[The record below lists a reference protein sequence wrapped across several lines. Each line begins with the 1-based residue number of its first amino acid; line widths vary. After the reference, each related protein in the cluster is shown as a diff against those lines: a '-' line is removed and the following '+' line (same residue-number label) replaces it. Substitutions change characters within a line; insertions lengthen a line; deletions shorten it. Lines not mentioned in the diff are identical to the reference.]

1 MSKSAGPDKSDAQA
15 DLKTKAKYRKPTIR
29 TESLTAVAAVC
40 NGIAG
45 GGRKAS
51 TGSPGFC
58 SSTKL
63 KS

>member
-1 MSKSAGPDKSDAQA
+1 MKKDSLSKSKSKQ
-15 DLKTKAKYRKPTIR
+15 KYSKPAVK

-40 NGIAG
+40 NGAGG

-51 TGSPGFC
+51 TGAPGFC
-58 SSTKL
+58 NSGKL